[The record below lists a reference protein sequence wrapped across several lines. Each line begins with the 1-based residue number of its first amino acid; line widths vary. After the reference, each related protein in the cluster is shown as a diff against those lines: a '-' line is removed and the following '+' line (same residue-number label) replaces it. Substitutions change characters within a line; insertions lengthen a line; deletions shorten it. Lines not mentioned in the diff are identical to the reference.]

1 MLNII
6 AFCILLLL
14 MGLTMLIYWHRIS
27 TFLYNTKNLSSSD
40 EILYVKKDK
49 PNKETRSIEEIM
61 IAISIVFVFAIWCA
75 SRPIW
80 VADSVP
86 YINYFERLD
95 VSTMDSFF
103 NIDGQYRIGFEFFV
117 KITKVL
123 FGNNFR
129 ACFFSIAFFNM
140 TILTIVMFKIEKGRP
155 LLMVS
160 LFIATFGIYY
170 NYMVLRQG
178 LAISFVI
185 LAIYYI
191 IKDKKI
197 LILVNVLIAIVC
209 FHESAIILLLFM
221 FPISY
226 LKQVPKKDNLLIILL
241 LAVVLYFTKVGT
253 QFLQILVRLI
263 IETKLLPD
271 AFNKYILYLE
281 PGKYDISIMQL
292 INFTLTG
299 YLIYIAYPKNNSNLK
314 VNSNMQLCGT
324 NFVISEDRPY
334 PIYYYKLLTI
344 NVIGQLILGAFSSL
358 IAVVRLVDYFL
369 LTNVILLVYDN
380 NYKKTT
386 EKYVFVNLYIIIML
400 IFIMR
405 MIYYMH

>member
-40 EILYVKKDK
+40 EILYVNKDK

-170 NYMVLRQG
+170 N
-178 LAISFVI
+178 
-185 LAIYYI
+185 
-191 IKDKKI
+191 
-197 LILVNVLIAIVC
+197 
-209 FHESAIILLLFM
+209 
-221 FPISY
+221 
-226 LKQVPKKDNLLIILL
+226 
-241 LAVVLYFTKVGT
+241 
-253 QFLQILVRLI
+253 
-263 IETKLLPD
+263 
-271 AFNKYILYLE
+271 
-281 PGKYDISIMQL
+281 
-292 INFTLTG
+292 
-299 YLIYIAYPKNNSNLK
+299 
-314 VNSNMQLCGT
+314 
-324 NFVISEDRPY
+324 
-334 PIYYYKLLTI
+334 
-344 NVIGQLILGAFSSL
+344 
-358 IAVVRLVDYFL
+358 
-369 LTNVILLVYDN
+369 
-380 NYKKTT
+380 
-386 EKYVFVNLYIIIML
+386 
-400 IFIMR
+400 
-405 MIYYMH
+405 